1 MASQGHVFGLSML
14 MLSLYLACGV
24 HLSSKHS
31 MKENSDITSQDITG
45 VAAITT
51 GSEHPSNAS
60 GAPYFGSD
68 LPGALFS
75 GTTPMPYRTNR
86 RKTRPQFQLNWML
99 NGKKRPEKK
108 PNITGDE
115 PSLTYTSNNAREIDL
130 IDLRLEVNNT
140 TNLSCNCSL
149 ESDKNASNPEPA
161 SGNHSSNIE
170 GSFGCLSL
178 QSVPLAW
185 TEILQDKELLCV
197 TNRHWLE
204 FEPPSKTSHKILAV
218 IYMIVLIVGTFGN
231 AAVIFLFISSR
242 TLRTA
247 SNLLILNLAV
257 SDFFLLITIS
267 ALVHNSV
274 HEGPATGRI
283 GCDVYGFL
291 GGLTGTTSIMTLAA
305 ISLDR
310 YLVISFPLDP
320 FKRLSYRQVLV
331 IIMLTWMYSF
341 VFSVIPLV
349 GIVGI
354 HYSPEGFLTSCSF
367 DYLTTS
373 TRTRVYIFSF
383 FVAAWVLPLYIIS
396 FSYISIVNTV
406 SKQERHCYSCRK
418 TLVKSFKRQSMR
430 GRKKVEVKLAKV
442 ASGIIGLWVLA
453 WTPYSIVALLGIF
466 NQRRLITPIVS
477 MIPAIFC
484 KSAACLDPYVYALS
498 HPRFK
503 AEIRKRLCNYRS
515 KSILDST
522 RNGAIPGVSAST
534 VSEIREERELSEPQ
548 VWDVSEPSTSTLG
561 PLLQHKNSFCSH
573 PALNSA
579 TTKSRASLN
588 SPGSRSLVSPVTS
601 EVYPRKSISTYSFR
615 GTSKSLNFSE
625 IREFKKLNRSERRHS
640 KPSVAM
646 EYETTVL
653 VEVPNGK
660 NSTLP
665 PGRGIVSEE
674 TKETILLS
682 TESVSVGSPSA
693 VNGVNDSAI
702 LSADINCA
710 GYLDMTVFPFSCL
723 PSICVVGHQPKTSN
737 RRSNSLPNIKLITA
751 KGSEEN
757 ARVNS
762 LFQFFRG
769 EVVYRGRKNNS
780 CSSLNPGAAGKPEMF
795 A

>member
-1 MASQGHVFGLSML
+1 
-14 MLSLYLACGV
+14 
-24 HLSSKHS
+24 
-31 MKENSDITSQDITG
+31 MKLFFL
-45 VAAITT
+45 
-51 GSEHPSNAS
+51 
-60 GAPYFGSD
+60 PY
-68 LPGALFS
+68 
-75 GTTPMPYRTNR
+75 
-86 RKTRPQFQLNWML
+86 Q
-99 NGKKRPEKK
+99 
-108 PNITGDE
+108 
-115 PSLTYTSNNAREIDL
+115 
-130 IDLRLEVNNT
+130 
-140 TNLSCNCSL
+140 
-149 ESDKNASNPEPA
+149 
-161 SGNHSSNIE
+161 
-170 GSFGCLSL
+170 
-178 QSVPLAW
+178 
-185 TEILQDKELLCV
+185 
-197 TNRHWLE
+197 
-204 FEPPSKTSHKILAV
+204 
-218 IYMIVLIVGTFGN
+218 
-231 AAVIFLFISSR
+231 SSR

-257 SDFFLLITIS
+257 SDFLLLITIS

-331 IIMLTWMYSF
+331 IIMLTWIYSF

-406 SKQERHCYSCRK
+406 SKQERHCYTCRK

-453 WTPYSIVALLGIF
+453 WTPYAIVALLGIF

-484 KSAACLDPYVYALS
+484 KTAACLDPYVYALS

-503 AEIRKRLCNYRS
+503 AEIRKRLCNHRS

-522 RNGAIPGVSAST
+522 RNGAIAGVSAST

-548 VWDVSEPSTSTLG
+548 GWDLSEPSTSTLG
-561 PLLQHKNSFCSH
+561 PLLQQKNSFCSH

-588 SPGSRSLVSPVTS
+588 SPGSKSLVSPVTS
-601 EVYPRKSISTYSFR
+601 EIYPRKSISTYSFR

-625 IREFKKLNRSERRHS
+625 IRELKKRSERRHS
-640 KPSVAM
+640 KPSVPM
-646 EYETTVL
+646 EYETTVF

-660 NSTLP
+660 NLTPP
-665 PGRGIVSEE
+665 PGRGIVSDE
-674 TKETILLS
+674 TKETILSS
-682 TESVSVGSPSA
+682 TESVTVWSPHA
-693 VNGVNDSAI
+693 VNGLNDSAI
-702 LSADINCA
+702 LSADINCP
-710 GYLDMTVFPFSCL
+710 GYLDMTVFPFSGL
-723 PSICVVGHQPKTSN
+723 PSVCVAGHQSKPSN
-737 RRSNSLPNIKLITA
+737 RRSNSLPNIKLITTN

-757 ARVNS
+757 ARVNF
-762 LFQFFRG
+762 LFQFFHG

-780 CSSLNPGAAGKPEMF
+780 YSSLNPGAGKPEMF
-795 A
+795 S